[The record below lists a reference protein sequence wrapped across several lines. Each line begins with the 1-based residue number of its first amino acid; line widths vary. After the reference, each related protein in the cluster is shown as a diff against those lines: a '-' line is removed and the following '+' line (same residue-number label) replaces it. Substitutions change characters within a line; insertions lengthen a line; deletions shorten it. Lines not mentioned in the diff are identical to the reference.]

1 MKTFQSVFAG
11 PLSAYLELRRS
22 LGLHCQDSTF
32 FLHSFDTHACQQ
44 NHTGPLTQELALDF
58 AISNPNSTTNYRAHR
73 YRVVRQFSEYLAIYD
88 PKTPLMDP
96 NALPHSHARA
106 PRHIYTDEELLRIL
120 EEARRVT
127 PKNPVRGLSFHAM
140 IGLAASCGLR
150 ISEVVG
156 LDRGD
161 VDWKTATLLIRQSKF
176 GKSRIVPFH
185 STTLEVLRNYAA
197 VRDAAFPDC
206 NVTAFFLNSGRRRYV
221 RNTLQQ
227 AFAGLACRAGLR
239 GPKGRGPTF
248 HDLRHRFA
256 VKCLVTWYKAGID
269 VQGML
274 PALATYMGHVHYT
287 DTAYYLTATAEL
299 LALAAQRYQN
309 WLDEKGEY
317 VV

>member
-22 LGLHCQDSTF
+22 LGFHCQDTTF

-58 AISNPNSTTNYRAHR
+58 AMSNPNSSTNYRAHR
-73 YRVVRQFSEYLAIYD
+73 YRVVRQFSEYLAIYE
-88 PKTPLMDP
+88 PKTPLLDP
-96 NALPHSHARA
+96 KALPYSRARA

-127 PKNPVRGLSFHAM
+127 PKNPVRGLTFHAI

-176 GKSRIVPFH
+176 GKSRIVPLH

-197 VRDAAFPDC
+197 VRDVSFSDC
-206 NVTAFFLNSGRRRYV
+206 KVPAFFLNSGRRRYA
-221 RNTLQQ
+221 RNTVQRV
-227 AFAGLACRAGLR
+227 FAGLACRTGLR
-239 GPKGRGPTF
+239 GPRGRGPTF

-256 VKCLVTWYKAGID
+256 VKCLVGWYKAGID

-274 PALATYMGHVHYT
+274 PALATYMGHVHFT
-287 DTAYYLTATAEL
+287 DTAYYITATAEL
-299 LALAAQRYQN
+299 LTLATVRYQH
-309 WLDEKGEY
+309 WLDEKGEG
-317 VV
+317 VS